1 MFKEIQ
7 KTIVA
12 EYSGVR
18 AKGDVAQ
25 IIQYHRIQASPGF
38 RAAAQHVQQV
48 LAGLGLPAEV
58 LSYPAN
64 LETSYWG
71 SPGFQEWE
79 ATEATLHL
87 IEPADPVE
95 AGRSAGQA
103 RKLADFS
110 ELKTSLIQRSM
121 PADNV
126 EAEVVL
132 LEDGEDEKEYEG
144 LDVRGKL
151 VMTKGDLDRV
161 HYLAVGKHGAVGML
175 FDGMHESPP
184 VYQRIDHPDLVR
196 YTSFWWRPGDKHC
209 FGFVLTP
216 RTGEELRKLIK
227 SQRREGKPPL
237 RLRAHVVS
245 RLYDGQMEVVS
256 ARIPGEVDEEI
267 VVVAHLCHPQPS
279 ANDNASGSAAVIELA
294 RTLQHL
300 IQSGRLSR
308 PKRSIRLLWV
318 PEMSG
323 TFAYLASKPQRIPHM
338 VAGLNLDMVGESQD
352 VCGSVFIV
360 EATPA
365 AMPSFATDLL
375 DRMREEWLGG
385 AQSLAG
391 TASYPLFRHTV
402 NPFSGGSDHY
412 ILSDPT
418 VGVPTPMLIQ
428 WPDKFWHTSGDT
440 LEKVDPRMLGVLG
453 GLATTYAYFLANA
466 GRREAE
472 WLGLEMLARFRGRLA
487 HSVQGALTDALAAE
501 NGEELALAAAGL
513 ARRAEFARDRQREA
527 LRTLLRLAP
536 KEDELIAGLQA
547 EVDHA
552 VDHELERAR
561 VALKRQ
567 AQLLGLP
574 EVPTPPQKEPEPWE
588 REAAATVPG
597 RLFPGPVSPGA
608 HMHKLTP
615 AEREETYTWQKE
627 HRANYYGMATVA
639 NYWVDGKRTVAEI
652 ARLVELETGRC
663 DVQLLLLHF
672 RLLARLELMSLRTV
686 AA

>member
-1 MFKEIQ
+1 MFKDIQ
-7 KTIVA
+7 KAIVG
-12 EYSGVR
+12 EYSGLR
-18 AKGDVAQ
+18 AKGDVAE

-38 RAAAQHVQQV
+38 RAAAQHVQRV
-48 LAGLGLPAEV
+48 LAGLRLPAEV
-58 LSYPAN
+58 QSYPAN
-64 LETSYWG
+64 DQTVYWG
-71 SPGFQEWE
+71 SPMFQEWE

-87 IEPADPVE
+87 LEPAD
-95 AGRSAGQA
+95 QA

-132 LEDGEDEKEYEG
+132 LEDGEEDQEYEG
-144 LDVRGKL
+144 LDLQGKV

-161 HYLAVGKHGAVGML
+161 HYLAVGKHGAAGIL

-209 FGFVLTP
+209 FGFVVTP
-216 RTGEELRKLIK
+216 RVGEELRKLIK
-227 SQRREGKPPL
+227 SQQREGKLPL
-237 RLRAHVVS
+237 RVRAHVAS

-256 ARIPGEVDEEI
+256 ALIPGKTDEEV

-300 IQSGRLSR
+300 ISR
-308 PKRSIRLLWV
+308 GKLPRPERSIRLLWV
-318 PEMSG
+318 PEMTG
-323 TFAYLASKPQRIPHM
+323 TFAYLATNSQHIPRM
-338 VAGLNLDMVGESQD
+338 VAGINLDMVGENQD

-375 DRMREEWLGG
+375 DRMREEWLEG
-385 AQSLAG
+385 AQSLG
-391 TASYPLFRHTV
+391 GSASYPVFRHTV

-412 ILSDPT
+412 IFSDPT
-418 VGVPTPMLIQ
+418 VGVPMPMLIQ

-466 GRREAE
+466 GCREVD
-472 WLGLEMLARFRGRLA
+472 WLGHEMLARFRARLA
-487 HSVQGALTDALAAE
+487 HTVQSALTDALGTK
-501 NGEELALAAAGL
+501 NGEELSEMATRLIK
-513 ARRAEFARDRQREA
+513 RAEFARDRQCEA

-536 KEDELIAGLQA
+536 QETALVAELQA
-547 EVDHA
+547 EVDCTI
-552 VDHELERAR
+552 DHELERSRA
-561 VALKRQ
+561 VLKRQ
-567 AQLLGLP
+567 AQELGLP
-574 EVPTPPQKEPEPWE
+574 DIPPPSQKERDGWDK
-588 REAAATVPG
+588 EAATIVPG

-608 HMHKLTP
+608 YIHRLTP
-615 AEREETYTWQKE
+615 AEREEARAWQKE
-627 HRANYYGMATVA
+627 HRAVYYGMATVA
-639 NYWVDGKRTVAEI
+639 NYWVDGKRTAAEI
-652 ARLVELETGRC
+652 ADLVELETGKRNM
-663 DVQLLLLHF
+663 QLLVRHF
-672 RLLARLELMSLRTV
+672 KLLARLELMSIQTV
-686 AA
+686 AV